1 MAYDASNRYGLDDQS
16 LWEAGD
22 THQRVAQRALAVH
35 GGVMSPEHRQQLT
48 GIAQGGA
55 YAAPNAAPAPAGP
68 QGPTLPQNAQQAY
81 TQTATVG
88 NTPGQGT
95 QTNVAA
101 AFQQAMVNKLAP
113 APVNA
118 QNPAVKGSI
127 DANRLAE
134 QRGFERNRN
143 MLAERAQAGG
153 FSDSGALDSLL
164 LGLGQERAGRE
175 AAFEG
180 QALGDLQRSQDQ
192 DVMRALALAG
202 GGLGQLQGFD
212 LQRALGDL
220 DATLRREGLG
230 VQRQLGNRD
239 IDVRE
244 RLGNMN
250 AQLGLLGL
258 LQSGDQFGKDLSARL
273 GMFGAGLDTSSL
285 LSILGGL

>member
-1 MAYDASNRYGLDDQS
+1 MYTAQNRYGLDDQS

-35 GGVMSPEHRQQLT
+35 GGTMSPEHRQQLT

-55 YAAPNAAPAPAGP
+55 YSAPNAAPAPAAGP
-68 QGPTLPQNAQQAY
+68 SGPTLPQNAKDAY
-81 TQTATVG
+81 TGAATVG
-88 NTPGQGT
+88 STPGQGT
-95 QTNVAA
+95 QTNIPG

-118 QNPAVKGSI
+118 QNPAIKGSI

-164 LGLGQERAGRE
+164 LGLGQERSGRE

-180 QALGDLQRSQDQ
+180 QQLGQLQRQQDD

-212 LQRALGDL
+212 LQRTLADL
-220 DATLRREGLG
+220 DAALRREGLG
-230 VQRQLGNRD
+230 VQRDLGNRD
-239 IDVRE
+239 IALRDK
-244 RLGNMN
+244 LGSGQLN
-250 AQLGLLGL
+250 LGLLGL
-258 LQSGDQFGKDLSARL
+258 LSGNDQFSKSLSAQL
-273 GMFGAGLDTSSL
+273 GMRDADRDAAFW
-285 LSILGGL
+285 GGLF